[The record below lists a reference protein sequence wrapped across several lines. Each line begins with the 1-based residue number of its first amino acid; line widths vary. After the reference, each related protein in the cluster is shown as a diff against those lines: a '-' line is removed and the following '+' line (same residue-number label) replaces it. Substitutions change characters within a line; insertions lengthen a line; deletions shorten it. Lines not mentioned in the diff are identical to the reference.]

1 MAFHRFHLRGKQGAT
16 IDIGL
21 ALMALNLRKLG
32 KYMERK
38 VRKTE
43 KISSILTINI
53 KIELIFFLRKN
64 YCPTLSFYEDWQQ
77 NETWEIG
84 LSVTNL
90 INQEVFDLI
99 EYESSIT
106 FNGQEFIIK
115 KMTKNVVGGLVTKQ
129 IVATHIYYTIQ
140 DGYQYEKVTGT
151 KSINQL
157 LTHIFKAG
165 NRGFTWEVIDPNK
178 KFLTVQQENFGDG
191 NYLKLINELLSD
203 YNAVVIPNNKHLM
216 FYPISEYGQKVEEQI
231 RYKYNTDDV
240 TFDIDTYSL
249 KTQIKGYGKLKE
261 GINTENPKDSDYVF
275 TPITYTSPESETWGI
290 RIQDPVTDERYTIS
304 GNMLERL
311 KNDLQDYP
319 SISGSVTLKWKI
331 NPQKGDYVPFI
342 YEPLNIN
349 TYIQV
354 VGIKTYPAIP
364 NKPPEITLSNTK
376 KTMTAILANMVKKGV
391 V

>member
-1 MAFHRFHLRGKQGAT
+1 MD
-16 IDIGL
+16 DII
-21 ALMALNLRKLG
+21 
-32 KYMERK
+32 
-38 VRKTE
+38 VRNYEQTKE
-43 KISSILTINI
+43 EILVRYD
-53 KIELIFFLRKN
+53 KD
-64 YCPTLSFYEDWQQ
+64 SFYEDWQQ

-84 LSVTNL
+84 LSVTSL

-99 EYESSIT
+99 EYESSII

-115 KMTKNVVGGLVTKQ
+115 KMTENVVGGLVTKQ
-129 IVATHIYYTIQ
+129 VVATHIYYTIQ

-165 NRGFTWEVIDPNK
+165 NRRFTWEVIDPNK

-216 FYPISEYGQKVEEQI
+216 FYPISEYGRKVEEQI
-231 RYKYNTDDV
+231 RYKYNTDEV

-275 TPITYTSPESETWGI
+275 IPITYTSPESKTWGI
-290 RIQDPVTDERYTIS
+290 RIQDPVTDERYTIL

>member
-1 MAFHRFHLRGKQGAT
+1 MD
-16 IDIGL
+16 DII
-21 ALMALNLRKLG
+21 
-32 KYMERK
+32 
-38 VRKTE
+38 VRNYEHTKE
-43 KISSILTINI
+43 EILVRYD
-53 KIELIFFLRKN
+53 KD
-64 YCPTLSFYEDWQQ
+64 SFYEDWQQ

-99 EYESSIT
+99 EYESSII

-231 RYKYNTDDV
+231 RYKYNTDEV

-376 KTMTAILANMVKKGV
+376 KTMPAILANMVKKGV

>member
-1 MAFHRFHLRGKQGAT
+1 MD
-16 IDIGL
+16 DII
-21 ALMALNLRKLG
+21 
-32 KYMERK
+32 
-38 VRKTE
+38 VRNYEQTKE
-43 KISSILTINI
+43 EILVRYD
-53 KIELIFFLRKN
+53 KD
-64 YCPTLSFYEDWQQ
+64 SFYEDWQQ

-216 FYPISEYGQKVEEQI
+216 FYPISEYGRKVEEQI
-231 RYKYNTDDV
+231 RYKYNTDEV

>member
-1 MAFHRFHLRGKQGAT
+1 MD
-16 IDIGL
+16 DII
-21 ALMALNLRKLG
+21 
-32 KYMERK
+32 
-38 VRKTE
+38 VRNYEQTKE
-43 KISSILTINI
+43 EILVRYD
-53 KIELIFFLRKN
+53 KD
-64 YCPTLSFYEDWQQ
+64 SFYEDWQQ

-115 KMTKNVVGGLVTKQ
+115 KMTENVVGGLVTKQ
-129 IVATHIYYTIQ
+129 VVATHIYYTIQ

-216 FYPISEYGQKVEEQI
+216 FYPISEYGRKVEEQI
-231 RYKYNTDDV
+231 RYKYNTDEV

-275 TPITYTSPESETWGI
+275 TPITYTSPESKTWGI

-304 GNMLERL
+304 RNMLERL

>member
-1 MAFHRFHLRGKQGAT
+1 MD
-16 IDIGL
+16 DII
-21 ALMALNLRKLG
+21 
-32 KYMERK
+32 
-38 VRKTE
+38 VRNYEQTKE
-43 KISSILTINI
+43 EILVRYD
-53 KIELIFFLRKN
+53 KD
-64 YCPTLSFYEDWQQ
+64 SFYEDWQQ

-84 LSVTNL
+84 LSVTSL

-99 EYESSIT
+99 EYESSII

-115 KMTKNVVGGLVTKQ
+115 KMTENVVGGLVTKQ
-129 IVATHIYYTIQ
+129 VVATHIYYTIQ

-216 FYPISEYGQKVEEQI
+216 FYPISEYGRKVEEQI
-231 RYKYNTDDV
+231 RYKYNTDEV

-275 TPITYTSPESETWGI
+275 TPITYTSPESKTWGI

-304 GNMLERL
+304 RNMLERL

>member
-1 MAFHRFHLRGKQGAT
+1 MD
-16 IDIGL
+16 DII
-21 ALMALNLRKLG
+21 
-32 KYMERK
+32 
-38 VRKTE
+38 VRNYEQTKE
-43 KISSILTINI
+43 EILVRYD
-53 KIELIFFLRKN
+53 KD
-64 YCPTLSFYEDWQQ
+64 SFYEDWQQ

-84 LSVTNL
+84 LSVTSL

-99 EYESSIT
+99 EYESSII

-115 KMTKNVVGGLVTKQ
+115 KMTENVVGGLVTKQ
-129 IVATHIYYTIQ
+129 VVATHIYYTIQ

-216 FYPISEYGQKVEEQI
+216 FYPISEYGRKVEEQI
-231 RYKYNTDDV
+231 RYKYNTDEV

-275 TPITYTSPESETWGI
+275 TPITYTSPESKTWGI

>member
-1 MAFHRFHLRGKQGAT
+1 
-16 IDIGL
+16 
-21 ALMALNLRKLG
+21 
-32 KYMERK
+32 
-38 VRKTE
+38 
-43 KISSILTINI
+43 
-53 KIELIFFLRKN
+53 
-64 YCPTLSFYEDWQQ
+64 
-77 NETWEIG
+77 
-84 LSVTNL
+84 
-90 INQEVFDLI
+90 
-99 EYESSIT
+99 
-106 FNGQEFIIK
+106 
-115 KMTKNVVGGLVTKQ
+115 
-129 IVATHIYYTIQ
+129 
-140 DGYQYEKVTGT
+140 
-151 KSINQL
+151 L

-216 FYPISEYGQKVEEQI
+216 FYPISEYGRKVEEQI
-231 RYKYNTDDV
+231 RYKYNTDEV

-275 TPITYTSPESETWGI
+275 TPITYTSPESKTWGI

-376 KTMTAILANMVKKGV
+376 KTMTAILA
-391 V
+391 

>member
-1 MAFHRFHLRGKQGAT
+1 MD
-16 IDIGL
+16 DII
-21 ALMALNLRKLG
+21 
-32 KYMERK
+32 
-38 VRKTE
+38 VRNYEQTKE
-43 KISSILTINI
+43 EILVRYD
-53 KIELIFFLRKN
+53 KD
-64 YCPTLSFYEDWQQ
+64 SFYEDWQQ

-311 KNDLQDYP
+311 KTIY
-319 SISGSVTLKWKI
+319 KI
-331 NPQKGDYVPFI
+331 
-342 YEPLNIN
+342 
-349 TYIQV
+349 IQV
-354 VGIKTYPAIP
+354 F
-364 NKPPEITLSNTK
+364 LDQ
-376 KTMTAILANMVKKGV
+376 LL
-391 V
+391 

>member
-1 MAFHRFHLRGKQGAT
+1 
-16 IDIGL
+16 
-21 ALMALNLRKLG
+21 
-32 KYMERK
+32 
-38 VRKTE
+38 
-43 KISSILTINI
+43 
-53 KIELIFFLRKN
+53 
-64 YCPTLSFYEDWQQ
+64 DWQQ

-84 LSVTNL
+84 LSVTSL

-99 EYESSIT
+99 EYESSII

-115 KMTKNVVGGLVTKQ
+115 KMTENVVGGLVTKQ
-129 IVATHIYYTIQ
+129 VVATHIYYTIQ

-216 FYPISEYGQKVEEQI
+216 FYPISEYGRKVEEQI
-231 RYKYNTDDV
+231 RYKYNTDEV

-275 TPITYTSPESETWGI
+275 TPITYTSPESKTWGI

-376 KTMTAILANMVKKGV
+376 KTMTAILA
-391 V
+391 

>member
-1 MAFHRFHLRGKQGAT
+1 MD
-16 IDIGL
+16 DII
-21 ALMALNLRKLG
+21 
-32 KYMERK
+32 
-38 VRKTE
+38 VRNYEQTKKE
-43 KISSILTINI
+43 ILVGYD
-53 KIELIFFLRKN
+53 KD
-64 YCPTLSFYEDWQQ
+64 SFYENWQQ

-99 EYESSIT
+99 EYESSIF

-115 KMTKNVVGGLVTKQ
+115 KMTENVVGGLVTKQ

-231 RYKYNTDDV
+231 RYKYNTDEV

-249 KTQIKGYGKLKE
+249 KTQIKGYGKLKD
-261 GINTENPKDSDYVF
+261 GVNTENPKDSDYVF
-275 TPITYTSPESETWGI
+275 TPITYTSPESEIWGI

-304 GNMLERL
+304 RNMLERL

>member
-1 MAFHRFHLRGKQGAT
+1 MD
-16 IDIGL
+16 DII
-21 ALMALNLRKLG
+21 
-32 KYMERK
+32 
-38 VRKTE
+38 VRNYEQTKE
-43 KISSILTINI
+43 EILVRYD
-53 KIELIFFLRKN
+53 KD
-64 YCPTLSFYEDWQQ
+64 SFYEDWQQ

-191 NYLKLINELLSD
+191 NYLKLINEILSD

-216 FYPISEYGQKVEEQI
+216 FYPISEYGRKVEEQI
-231 RYKYNTDDV
+231 RYKYNTDEV

-275 TPITYTSPESETWGI
+275 TPITYTSPESKTWGI

-304 GNMLERL
+304 RNMLERL

>member
-1 MAFHRFHLRGKQGAT
+1 MD
-16 IDIGL
+16 DII
-21 ALMALNLRKLG
+21 
-32 KYMERK
+32 
-38 VRKTE
+38 VRNYEQTKE
-43 KISSILTINI
+43 EILVRYD
-53 KIELIFFLRKN
+53 KD
-64 YCPTLSFYEDWQQ
+64 SFYEDWQQ

-99 EYESSIT
+99 EYEYSIT

-216 FYPISEYGQKVEEQI
+216 FYPISDYGQKVEEQI

>member
-1 MAFHRFHLRGKQGAT
+1 MD
-16 IDIGL
+16 DII
-21 ALMALNLRKLG
+21 
-32 KYMERK
+32 
-38 VRKTE
+38 VRNYEQTKKE
-43 KISSILTINI
+43 ILVGYD
-53 KIELIFFLRKN
+53 KD
-64 YCPTLSFYEDWQQ
+64 SFYEDWQQ

-99 EYESSIT
+99 EYESSII

-115 KMTKNVVGGLVTKQ
+115 KMTENVVGGLVTKQ

-165 NRGFTWEVIDPNK
+165 NRGFTWEIIDPNK
-178 KFLTVQQENFGDG
+178 KFSTVQQENFGDG

-203 YNAVVIPNNKHLM
+203 YNAVVIPDNKHLM

-231 RYKYNTDDV
+231 RYKYNTDEV

-275 TPITYTSPESETWGI
+275 TPITYTSPESKKWGI
-290 RIQDPVTDERYTIS
+290 RIQDPINDERYTVS
-304 GNMLERL
+304 GNMLDRL
-311 KNDLQDYP
+311 KNELQDYP
-319 SISGSVTLKWKI
+319 SISGSVTLKWGI

-364 NKPPEITLSNTK
+364 NKPPEVTLSNTK
-376 KTMTAILANMVKKGV
+376 KTMTALLANMVKKGV
-391 V
+391 I

>member
-1 MAFHRFHLRGKQGAT
+1 YDK
-16 IDIGL
+16 D
-21 ALMALNLRKLG
+21 
-32 KYMERK
+32 
-38 VRKTE
+38 
-43 KISSILTINI
+43 
-53 KIELIFFLRKN
+53 
-64 YCPTLSFYEDWQQ
+64 SFYEDWQQ

-99 EYESSIT
+99 EYESSII

-115 KMTKNVVGGLVTKQ
+115 KMTENVVGGLVTKQ

-165 NRGFTWEVIDPNK
+165 NRGFTWEIIDPNK

-203 YNAVVIPNNKHLM
+203 YNAVVIPDNKHLM

-231 RYKYNTDDV
+231 RYKYNTDEV

-261 GINTENPKDSDYVF
+261 GINT
-275 TPITYTSPESETWGI
+275 
-290 RIQDPVTDERYTIS
+290 
-304 GNMLERL
+304 
-311 KNDLQDYP
+311 
-319 SISGSVTLKWKI
+319 
-331 NPQKGDYVPFI
+331 
-342 YEPLNIN
+342 
-349 TYIQV
+349 
-354 VGIKTYPAIP
+354 
-364 NKPPEITLSNTK
+364 
-376 KTMTAILANMVKKGV
+376 
-391 V
+391 

>member
-1 MAFHRFHLRGKQGAT
+1 MD
-16 IDIGL
+16 DII
-21 ALMALNLRKLG
+21 
-32 KYMERK
+32 
-38 VRKTE
+38 VRNYEQTKE
-43 KISSILTINI
+43 EILVRYD
-53 KIELIFFLRKN
+53 KD
-64 YCPTLSFYEDWQQ
+64 SFYEDWQQ

-84 LSVTNL
+84 LSVTSL

-99 EYESSIT
+99 EYESSII

-115 KMTKNVVGGLVTKQ
+115 KMTENVVGGLVTKQ
-129 IVATHIYYTIQ
+129 VVATHIYYTIQ

-216 FYPISEYGQKVEEQI
+216 FYPISEYGRKVEEQI
-231 RYKYNTDDV
+231 RYKYNTDEV

-275 TPITYTSPESETWGI
+275 TPITYTSPESKTWGI

-319 SISGSVTLKWKI
+319 SISGSVNLKWKI

>member
-1 MAFHRFHLRGKQGAT
+1 MD
-16 IDIGL
+16 DII
-21 ALMALNLRKLG
+21 
-32 KYMERK
+32 
-38 VRKTE
+38 VRNYEQTKE
-43 KISSILTINI
+43 EILVRYD
-53 KIELIFFLRKN
+53 KD
-64 YCPTLSFYEDWQQ
+64 SFYEDWQQ

-290 RIQDPVTDERYTIS
+290 RIQDPVTDEHYTIS

>member
-1 MAFHRFHLRGKQGAT
+1 M
-16 IDIGL
+16 
-21 ALMALNLRKLG
+21 
-32 KYMERK
+32 
-38 VRKTE
+38 TE
-43 KISSILTINI
+43 
-53 KIELIFFLRKN
+53 
-64 YCPTLSFYEDWQQ
+64 
-77 NETWEIG
+77 
-84 LSVTNL
+84 
-90 INQEVFDLI
+90 
-99 EYESSIT
+99 
-106 FNGQEFIIK
+106 
-115 KMTKNVVGGLVTKQ
+115 NVVGGLVTKQ
-129 IVATHIYYTIQ
+129 VVATHIYYTIQ

-216 FYPISEYGQKVEEQI
+216 FYPISEYGRKVEEQI
-231 RYKYNTDDV
+231 RYKYNTDEV

-275 TPITYTSPESETWGI
+275 TPITYTSPESKTWGI

>member
-1 MAFHRFHLRGKQGAT
+1 MD
-16 IDIGL
+16 DII
-21 ALMALNLRKLG
+21 
-32 KYMERK
+32 
-38 VRKTE
+38 VRNYEQTKKE
-43 KISSILTINI
+43 ILVGYD
-53 KIELIFFLRKN
+53 KD
-64 YCPTLSFYEDWQQ
+64 SFYEDWQQ

-99 EYESSIT
+99 EYESSII

-115 KMTKNVVGGLVTKQ
+115 KMTENVVGGLVTKQ

-165 NRGFTWEVIDPNK
+165 NRGFTWKIIDPNK

-203 YNAVVIPNNKHLM
+203 YNAVVIPDNKHLM

-231 RYKYNTDDV
+231 RYKYNTDEV

-275 TPITYTSPESETWGI
+275 TPITYTSPESKKWGI
-290 RIQDPVTDERYTIS
+290 RIQDPINDERYTVS
-304 GNMLERL
+304 GNMLDRL
-311 KNDLQDYP
+311 KNELQDYP
-319 SISGSVTLKWKI
+319 SISGSVTLKWGI
-331 NPQKGDYVPFI
+331 NPHKGDYVPFI

-364 NKPPEITLSNTK
+364 NKPPEVTLSNTK
-376 KTMTAILANMVKKGV
+376 KTMTALLANMVKKGV
-391 V
+391 I

>member
-1 MAFHRFHLRGKQGAT
+1 MD
-16 IDIGL
+16 DII
-21 ALMALNLRKLG
+21 
-32 KYMERK
+32 
-38 VRKTE
+38 VRNYEQTKKE
-43 KISSILTINI
+43 ILVGYD
-53 KIELIFFLRKN
+53 KD
-64 YCPTLSFYEDWQQ
+64 SFYEDWQQ

-99 EYESSIT
+99 EYESSII

-115 KMTKNVVGGLVTKQ
+115 KMTENVVGGLVTKQ

-165 NRGFTWEVIDPNK
+165 NRGFTWEIIDPNK

-203 YNAVVIPNNKHLM
+203 YNAVVIPDNKHLM

-231 RYKYNTDDV
+231 RYKYNTDEV

-275 TPITYTSPESETWGI
+275 TPITYTSPESKKWGI
-290 RIQDPVTDERYTIS
+290 RIQDPINDERYTVP
-304 GNMLERL
+304 GNMLDRL
-311 KNDLQDYP
+311 KNELQDYP
-319 SISGSVTLKWKI
+319 SISGSVTLKWGI

-364 NKPPEITLSNTK
+364 NKPPEVTLSNTK
-376 KTMTAILANMVKKGV
+376 KTMTALLANMVKKGV
-391 V
+391 I